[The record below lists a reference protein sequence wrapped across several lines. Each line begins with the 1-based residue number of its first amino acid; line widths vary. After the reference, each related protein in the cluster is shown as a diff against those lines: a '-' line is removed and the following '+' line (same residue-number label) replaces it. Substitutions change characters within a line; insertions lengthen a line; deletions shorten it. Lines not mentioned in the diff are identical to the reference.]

1 MRVRK
6 KGEKR
11 EKREKRSGE
20 KINWRE
26 MKLSSKLSAICAI
39 VLLVCMVTSNI
50 ISVIRVSGKMNGAVD
65 AYFNQLCDEN
75 TLKIRSVLEE
85 CETISETITFALTDM
100 YNSQSAGSAG
110 DAVYTSSV
118 CGEPLTREQK
128 DVENE
133 ILNAIWAALNGNDTL
148 DGVGVLFELNVF
160 SPSIGNYA
168 PYCLKTDI
176 SNRSIENFPY
186 ETYREREY
194 YTGAKDG
201 EVSFMD
207 AYIDTSGTLM
217 YSLGYPIM
225 YKGTF
230 KGVVLLDIRSDLF
243 SMLDETDETYP
254 SMYIDLIRENHN
266 IIYSTRTDTIGKN
279 LRDLVS
285 PSSYSQLAD
294 SMKSGARFSTTTKED
309 DGKYVRYAASGKVG
323 GETWYV
329 MTSLLKSEYSAA
341 VNNIFFTILLLSAVT
356 ILITILLIY
365 TVLKKMLKPLEQIK
379 AAANS
384 MANGDLQVE
393 ITNESKDEIGSVA
406 ASMGVMTRRTRRV
419 IQDLSVILGQL
430 ADGNF
435 QVEMTSKEIY
445 VGDFRPLIVAIE
457 GIVEKLNESLT
468 NLRTASEQ
476 VNVGAD
482 QVASAS
488 QGLSQGA
495 TEQASTVQELFAS
508 MEEVSNETKRTAEK
522 AGRANEIANIMG
534 TEVVKS
540 NGKMAEMSEAMRDIT
555 NKSGEIEKIIKTIDD
570 IAFQTNI
577 LALNAAVEAAR
588 AGSAG
593 KGFAVVADEVRNLAQ
608 KSAEAAKNTAHLIE
622 GTIQSVANG
631 GRITEETAKELKIV
645 ADNVSQV
652 SQLVQ
657 EISVASNA
665 QADSIAQ
672 VTSGIEQISS
682 VVQANSA
689 TAEETA
695 ATSEELSGQANEMN
709 GMIARFKLVD
719 DGDRS

>member
-6 KGEKR
+6 KG

-100 YNSQSAGSAG
+100 YNSQSAGLAG

-148 DGVGVLFELNVF
+148 DGVGVLFDLYAF

-709 GMIARFKLVD
+709 GMIARFKLHD

>member
-11 EKREKRSGE
+11 EKRSGE
-20 KINWRE
+20 TINWGE

-39 VLLVCMVTSNI
+39 VLLVCMVTSNF
-50 ISVIRVSGKMNGAVD
+50 ISVIRVSGKLNGAVD
-65 AYFNQLCDEN
+65 AYFDQLCDEN

-100 YNSQSAGSAG
+100 YNSQSAGSAEE
-110 DAVYTSSV
+110 ATYTSSV
-118 CGEPLTREQK
+118 CGAPLTREQK

-133 ILNAIWAALNGNDTL
+133 ILNAIWSSLSGNDTL
-148 DGVGVLFELNVF
+148 EGVGVFLEPNAF
-160 SPSIGNYA
+160 SPSIQHYG
-168 PYCLKTDI
+168 PYGVKKDI
-176 SNRSIENFPY
+176 SNRRIENF
-186 ETYREREY
+186 TYDRYRDREY

-207 AYIDTSGTLM
+207 AYIDTNGTLM

-225 YKGTF
+225 YKGAF

-294 SMKSGARFSTTTKED
+294 SMKSGDRFSTTTKED

-329 MTSLLKSEYSAA
+329 MTSLLKSEYKAA
-341 VNNIFFTILLLSAVT
+341 VDNIFYTTMLLSAVT
-356 ILITILLIY
+356 ILVTILLIY
-365 TVLKKMLKPLEQIK
+365 SVLKKMLKPLEQIE

-384 MANGDLQVE
+384 MANGDLQVD
-393 ITNESKDEIGSVA
+393 ITHESKDEIGSVA

-419 IQDLSVILGQL
+419 IQDLSVILSQL

-445 VGDFRPLIVAIE
+445 VGDFHPLIVAIE
-457 GIVEKLNESLT
+457 GIVNKLNESLT
-468 NLRTASEQ
+468 NIRTASEQ

-488 QGLSQGA
+488 QALSQGA

-522 AGRANEIANIMG
+522 AEQANGIANTMDA
-534 TEVVKS
+534 EVVKS

-709 GMIARFKLVD
+709 GMIARFKLHD
-719 DGDRS
+719 DGERS

>member
-65 AYFNQLCDEN
+65 AYFNQLCDIN
-75 TLKIRSVLEE
+75 TVKIRSVLEE

-133 ILNAIWAALNGNDTL
+133 ILNAIWAALDGNDTL
-148 DGVGVLFELNVF
+148 DGVGVLFDLYAF

-329 MTSLLKSEYSAA
+329 MTSLLRSEYKAA
-341 VNNIFFTILLLSAVT
+341 VDNIFYTTMLLSAAT

-384 MANGDLQVE
+384 MANGDLQVD
-393 ITNESKDEIGSVA
+393 ITYESKDEIGSVA